1 MTRKPFSELSTIL
14 TKQYK
19 KGEIIMEKN
28 FEMPTLNV
36 VVFENEDVITSSG
49 FKFNIGNFGFP
60 GFNPFGE

>member
-1 MTRKPFSELSTIL
+1 M
-14 TKQYK
+14 

-28 FEMPTLNV
+28 FEMPTMNV

-49 FKFNIGNFGFP
+49 LNFNIGNFGFP